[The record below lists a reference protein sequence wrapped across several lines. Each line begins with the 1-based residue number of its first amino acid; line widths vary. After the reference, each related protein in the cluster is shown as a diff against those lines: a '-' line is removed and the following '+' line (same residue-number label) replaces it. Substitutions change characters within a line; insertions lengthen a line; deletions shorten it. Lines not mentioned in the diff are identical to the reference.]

1 MNEEKRLNFIIFSFR
16 NGGDYEN
23 YIKRRFC
30 ERICTGDEY
39 L

>member
-1 MNEEKRLNFIIFSFR
+1 MNEEKRLNFIIFSPG

-23 YIKRRFC
+23 YIKRRFG
-30 ERICTGDEY
+30 ERICAGDEY